1 MNKKTLSEK
10 GFTLVEVIISLAIL
24 IVVVSIT
31 YMVLNSSNKLLN
43 TQKNTSNIQQ
53 GINLTTRYLTKD
65 LEKSISFTETNP
77 KNSGN
82 GYIIMDKES
91 YNYQYNIKNYNNT
104 IFTYDVRIS
113 KKGDKYFYSLDRING
128 SSVINIISNQ
138 AIKSN
143 KINWTTNIEI
153 PFEIKNEIANNNS
166 LYNVYIRYLDKN
178 QGKSYGFKVY
188 KRTDRIET
196 FE

>member
-1 MNKKTLSEK
+1 MNKKVFNKK
-10 GFTLVEVIISLAIL
+10 GFTLVEVIISLAVLMVI
-24 IVVVSIT
+24 VSIT
-31 YMVLNSSNKLLN
+31 YMILNSSNKLLN
-43 TQKNTSNIQQ
+43 TQKSTSNIQQ

-77 KNSGN
+77 KKSENSYITMDN
-82 GYIIMDKES
+82 NVYTYEFSIKGYD
-91 YNYQYNIKNYNNT
+91 NT
-104 IFTYDVRIS
+104 VTYSVKIN
-113 KKGDKYFYSLDRING
+113 KKGDKYFYSLDRVNG
-128 SSVINIISNQ
+128 SSVINIIPNQ

-143 KINWTTNIEI
+143 KINGITNIEI
-153 PFEIKNEIANNNS
+153 PFEIKNEIENNNS
-166 LYNVYIRYLDKN
+166 LYNVYIRYIDKN